1 MGKTQFIASGDSFIT
16 RRIPKDGYPG
26 FEDLK
31 KLIRENDVAFNNLEM
46 TFHDREGTPAA
57 ESGGTWAMTEPGCLD
72 DLAAFGFNLFSTAN
86 NHSGDYG
93 EGGILATVRH
103 LKERDMVFSGT
114 GANLF
119 DAARACYLETKEA
132 RIGLVSA
139 SSTFPASSAAGGQNG
154 AVTGRPGVNPLRFQT
169 TYHVTE
175 EYFDAVKKLSEITC
189 INAYE
194 EYGIRLG
201 YLNPKPDN
209 TKSFGK
215 YQFELDQVNEVRTAP
230 DPKDLA
236 RITGEVEE
244 MARQADAALVSL
256 HVHEPKL
263 DDMTIAPEFMET
275 AAKACID
282 AGAKVVIGH
291 GPHELRGFEF
301 YHGGLILYSL
311 GNFIFETETIS
322 MQPYDAFYKKGLPQ
336 ETKIGAYMSSRS
348 KDDTQGY
355 PVCENIWRSVLAGW
369 TIEDGNITEVRF
381 YPITLGFGRKRTER
395 GIPAL
400 SYDDETLEY
409 FNSLSRPYGCE
420 IEIRDHVGYFYPKG

>member
-1 MGKTQFIASGDSFIT
+1 MGKINFIASGDSFIT

-26 FEDLK
+26 FDRLK
-31 KLIRENDVAFNNLEM
+31 KLIGENEVAFNNLEM

-57 ESGGTWAMTEPGCLD
+57 ESGGTWAMAEPGCLD
-72 DLAAFGFNLFSTAN
+72 DLASYGFNLFSTAN

-93 EGGILATVRH
+93 EGGILATIRH
-103 LKERDMVFSGT
+103 LKEREMVFSGT

-169 TYHVTE
+169 TYHVTQDL
-175 EYFDAVKKLSEITC
+175 FDAVKKLSDVTC
-189 INAYE
+189 VNAYE

-209 TKSFGK
+209 TRSFGK
-215 YQFELDQVNEVRTAP
+215 HQFQLDEVDEVRTAP
-230 DPKDLA
+230 DEKDLG
-236 RITGEVEE
+236 RLEEEVKE
-244 MARQADAALVSL
+244 MTRQADYALVSL
-256 HVHEPKL
+256 HVHEPRL
-263 DDMTIAPEFMET
+263 DDMTAAPEFMEI
-275 AAKACID
+275 AAKRCID

-322 MQPYDAFYKKGLPQ
+322 MQPYDAFYKKNLPQ
-336 ETKIGAYMSSRS
+336 ETKIGEYMSSRS
-348 KDDTQGY
+348 KNDTQGY
-355 PVCENIWRSVLAGW
+355 PVCRNIWRSVLAGW
-369 TIEDGNITEVRF
+369 TIEDGKITEVRF
-381 YPITLGFGRKRTER
+381 YPITLGFGEGRTAR
-395 GIPAL
+395 GIPKL
-400 SYDDETLEY
+400 SDDDETLQY
-409 FNSLSRPYGCE
+409 FDGLSRPYGCG
-420 IEIRDHVGYFYPKG
+420 IEIRDHVGYFWPAG

>member
-1 MGKTQFIASGDSFIT
+1 MGKTKFIASGDSFIT

-31 KLIRENDVAFNNLEM
+31 KLISEHDVAFNNLEM

-72 DLAAFGFNLFSTAN
+72 DLMAFGFNLFATAN

-93 EGGILATVRH
+93 EGGILATIRH

-119 DAARACYLETKEA
+119 DASRACYLETKQA
-132 RIGLVSA
+132 RVGLISA
-139 SSTFPASSAAGGQNG
+139 SSTFPPSSAAGGQNG
-154 AVTGRPGVNPLRFQT
+154 AVTGRPGINPLRFQT
-169 TYHVTE
+169 TYHVTKE
-175 EYFDAVKKLSEITC
+175 NFDAVKKLADITC
-189 INAYE
+189 VNAYE

-201 YLNPKPDN
+201 YLNPKPEN

-215 YQFELDQVNEVRTAP
+215 YQFQLDEVNEVRTAP
-230 DPKDLA
+230 DQKDLE
-236 RITGEVEE
+236 RIEAEVKE
-244 MARQADAALVSL
+244 MERQADMGMVSL

-263 DDMTIAPEFMET
+263 DDMTVAPEFMEI
-275 AAKACID
+275 AARACID

-301 YHGGLILYSL
+301 YNGGLILYSL

-322 MQPYDAFYKKGLPQ
+322 MQPYDAFYTKNLSQ
-336 ETKIGAYMSSRS
+336 ETKIGEYMSSRS
-348 KDDTQGY
+348 KNDTQGY
-355 PVCENIWRSVLAGW
+355 PVCENIWRSLLAGL
-369 TIEDGNITEVRF
+369 TIEDGKITEVRF
-381 YPITLGFGRKRTER
+381 YPISLGFGRKRTER

-400 SYDDETLEY
+400 SYDDETLKY
-409 FNSLSRPYGCE
+409 FDSLSRPYGCG
-420 IEIRDHVGYFYPKG
+420 IEIRDHIGYFHP

>member
-1 MGKTQFIASGDSFIT
+1 MGKIDFIASGDSFIT
-16 RRIPKDGYPG
+16 RRVPKDGYPG
-26 FEDLK
+26 FEELR
-31 KLIRENDVAFNNLEM
+31 KLICENEVAFNNLEM

-93 EGGILATVRH
+93 EGGVLATIRH
-103 LKERDMVFSGT
+103 LKERNMVFSGT

-139 SSTFPASSAAGGQNG
+139 SATFPASGAAGGQNG
-154 AVTGRPGVNPLRFQT
+154 AVTGRAGLNPLRFQT
-169 TYHVTE
+169 TYHVTQE
-175 EYFDAVKKLSEITC
+175 LFDAVRKLSDVTC
-189 INAYE
+189 VNAYE
-194 EYGIRLG
+194 DYGIRLG

-209 TKSFGK
+209 TRSFGK
-215 YQFELDQVNEVRTAP
+215 YQFQLDEVNEVRTAP
-230 DPKDLA
+230 DEKDLK
-236 RITGEVEE
+236 RIEEEVKE
-244 MARQADAALVSL
+244 MTRQADIALVSL

-263 DDMTIAPEFMET
+263 DDMTVAPEFMEI
-275 AAKACID
+275 AAKRCID

-291 GPHELRGFEF
+291 GPHELRGFEY

-322 MQPYDAFYKKGLPQ
+322 MQPYDAFYKKDLPQ

-348 KDDTQGY
+348 KEDTQGY

-369 TIEDGNITEVRF
+369 TVEDGMITEVRF
-381 YPITLGFGRKRTER
+381 YPISLGFGKGRTKR
-395 GIPAL
+395 GIPKL
-400 SYDDETLEY
+400 SEDDETLQY
-409 FNSLSRPYGCE
+409 FDSLSRPYGCG
-420 IEIRDHVGYFYPKG
+420 IEIRDHVGYFRPE